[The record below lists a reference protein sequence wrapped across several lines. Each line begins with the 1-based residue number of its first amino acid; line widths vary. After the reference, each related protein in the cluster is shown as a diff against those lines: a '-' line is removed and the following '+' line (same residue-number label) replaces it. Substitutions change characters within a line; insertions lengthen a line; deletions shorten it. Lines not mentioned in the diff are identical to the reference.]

1 MADEPEVLISDPAP
15 HVRLLKIN
23 RPKALNA
30 LNGAVLSQIAAALDA
45 ARDDDAVRCVV
56 LTGDERAF
64 AAGADIKEFP
74 SQATADVL
82 IDRRG
87 RLWSAIWR
95 FPKPIIAA
103 VNGYALGGG
112 CEIAMGCDII
122 IAGDNAHF
130 GQPEVNLGIIPGAG
144 GTQRLPRAV
153 GKSLAMK
160 MILAAEQIDARTAL
174 QAGLAAEVT
183 PKERTVERA
192 IELASIIASKPPLA
206 VRVAKELVLRSF
218 DVTIDN
224 GLDFERKASAAL
236 FGTEDKQEG
245 VAAFIEKRKGNF
257 KGR

>member
-1 MADEPEVLISDPAP
+1 MADEREVLVGDPAP
-15 HVRLLKIN
+15 HVRLLRIN

-30 LNGAVLSQIAAALDA
+30 LNGAVMTQLAEALAAAKE
-45 ARDDDAVRCVV
+45 DDDVRCVV
-56 LTGDERAF
+56 LTGDARAF

-74 SQATADVL
+74 TQQVGDVL
-82 IDRRG
+82 VDRRG
-87 RLWSAIWR
+87 RLWNAIWR
-95 FPKPIIAA
+95 FPKPIVAA
-103 VNGYALGGG
+103 VNGFALGGG

-122 IAGDNAHF
+122 VAGDNARF

-174 QAGLAAEVT
+174 QAGLVAEVT
-183 PKERTVERA
+183 PKELTLERA
-192 IELASIIASKPPLA
+192 IQLASTIAAKPPLA

-218 DVTIDN
+218 DVGIDN
-224 GLDFERKASAAL
+224 GLDFERRSNAAL

-245 VAAFIEKRKGNF
+245 VAAFIEKRKGTF
-257 KGR
+257 RGR